1 MGRGSGAT
9 TFRAVTSRGGGLTPT
24 SRAKKAGAYVRIPE
38 EMRSSPYRGQVVRIQ
53 GLTRNGARAT
63 INMGEGPNTVL
74 LSKSE
79 LQAARPASAPR
90 RGR

>member
-1 MGRGSGAT
+1 MGRGSGT
-9 TFRAVTSRGGGLTPT
+9 PTFRAVTSRGGGATNV
-24 SRAKKAGAYVRIPE
+24 SRAKKAGAYLRITE
-38 EMRSSPYRGQVVRIQ
+38 AGSPYTGQTVRIQ

-74 LSKSE
+74 LSKTE
-79 LQAARPASAPR
+79 LSSGRVVSAPR